1 MRRHPSFEKISTM
14 KLEDFIHQNR
24 GAFEEEGPGPRVW
37 AALEK
42 ELPAKQ
48 PARIV
53 SMMAK
58 HWWKAAIII
67 ALVVNAGL
75 LVKFLNTKQEVAYV
89 VPEMEEM
96 QVYYTS
102 KIEQKL
108 EELNKIPAEQLGLD
122 STTREELKLR
132 NETYLLLEKE
142 LVSNPGNERI
152 RAAMVRYYQM
162 KLELLDKI
170 LTEQDKYHNVT
181 PSNKKD
187 VL

>member
-1 MRRHPSFEKISTM
+1 M

-24 GAFEEEGPGPRVW
+24 GAFEEEGPGPGVW
-37 AALEK
+37 TALEK
-42 ELPAKQ
+42 ELPVKQ
-48 PARIV
+48 QAGVVRMITR
-53 SMMAK
+53 
-58 HWWKAAIII
+58 HWWKAAIIVALI
-67 ALVVNAGL
+67 ANAGL
-75 LVKFLNTKQEVAYV
+75 LVKFLNAKQEVAYV
-89 VPEMEEM
+89 LPEMEEM
-96 QVYYTS
+96 QLYYTS

-108 EELNKIPAEQLGLD
+108 EELNKYPAEQLGLD

-132 NETYLLLEKE
+132 NETYQLLEKE
-142 LVSNPGNERI
+142 LLNNPGNERI

-170 LTEQDKYHNVT
+170 ITEQDKHHNET